1 MADILILCTFQLTCL
16 PHERRIE
23 KQGLRRLQKNWWRE
37 KDYYDYDQADALM
50 NKKIQSVYILC
61 VHRIHT
67 GIIVKQMCTWSCS
80 YYKNRYIISDT
91 SQKLF
96 DHHSDRSIWTTTM
109 GSVQTID
116 LPKWMNHCF
125 THSHHKCPY
134 YRILFFMGDA
144 KMRTIFFCIIYGYNV
159 YNHKKSEEAT
169 YSFTQNDAY
178 SFANTIFFAT
188 EL

>member
-1 MADILILCTFQLTCL
+1 MPHTLTYKVKTTFYQWLIYWFSVLSNLLACPMKGESKNKVWDDF
-16 PHERRIE
+16 
-23 KQGLRRLQKNWWRE
+23 KKNWWRE

-80 YYKNRYIISDT
+80 YYKNRYMISDT

-134 YRILFFMGDA
+134 YRILFLWE
-144 KMRTIFFCIIYGYNV
+144 MRTIFF
-159 YNHKKSEEAT
+159 A
-169 YSFTQNDAY
+169 
-178 SFANTIFFAT
+178 
-188 EL
+188 